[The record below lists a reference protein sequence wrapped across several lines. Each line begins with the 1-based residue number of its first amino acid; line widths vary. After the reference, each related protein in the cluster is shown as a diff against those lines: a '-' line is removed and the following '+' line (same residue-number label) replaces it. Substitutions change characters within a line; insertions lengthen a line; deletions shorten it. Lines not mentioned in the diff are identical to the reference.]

1 MDPEAVSSFK
11 PIMIFKAMK
20 KYRDHRLY
28 LGIFLCLNMVFE
40 VLLYSYLFKNMDF
53 IISQLS
59 EIYRDLT
66 VEKLQR
72 VFIVSNLIDIIV
84 NIFMYG
90 MGFLA
95 LKTHKVTV
103 YNSYHW
109 VLMLSIF
116 SRIVISYLNM

>member
-1 MDPEAVSSFK
+1 
-11 PIMIFKAMK
+11 MK

-40 VLLYSYLFKNMDF
+40 VLLYTYLFKNMDF

-66 VEKLQR
+66 LEKLQR
-72 VFIVSNLIDIIV
+72 VFIVSNLVDIIV